1 MAICGWTVTQCGCG
15 KCWDTYTNTV
25 QTGAEHLAAMV
36 MWAATG
42 RQYGRCEIV
51 VRPCAREALDPQYR
65 TYPVDW
71 STLGG
76 GSGPYT
82 LGGVWYNGPVGCEE
96 SCDCSAGTR
105 ELVLDG
111 PTTTASITSVTL
123 SGILLAPAAYRVLDG
138 RRLIRIDGSAWP
150 TCDDPSADP
159 APIEV
164 TYLIGLP
171 VPPAVQVAFERLA
184 CEFARACS
192 GAPCALPQ
200 QLRSLTRQGVELQVE
215 QLPIDTT
222 GPLLTGIRE
231 VDLVI
236 RAVNPRGRQARSMVI
251 SPDLPAPARV
261 V

>member
-15 KCWDTYTNTV
+15 TCWDTYTPTIQAN
-25 QTGAEHLAAMV
+25 AEHLAGMV

-42 RQYGRCEIV
+42 RQYGQCEIT
-51 VRPCAREALDPQYR
+51 VRPCVREALDPQYR

-71 STLGG
+71 TTLGG
-76 GSGPYT
+76 SAGPYT
-82 LGGVWYNGPVGCEE
+82 TGGVWHNGPIGCGEA
-96 SCDCSAGTR
+96 CDCSAGSR

-111 PTTTASITSVTL
+111 PTTTASVTSVTL
-123 SGILLAPAAYRVLDG
+123 SGVLLAPAAYLVLDG
-138 RRLIRIDGSAWP
+138 RRLVRIDGSGWP
-150 TCDDPSADP
+150 ICADP
-159 APIEV
+159 AADPAAIEI
-164 TYLIGLP
+164 TYLVGLP
-171 VPPAVQVAFERLA
+171 IPPSVQAAFERLA

-192 GAPCALPQ
+192 GAPCALPR

-215 QLPIDTT
+215 QLPVDAT
-222 GPLLTGIRE
+222 GPLLTGIWD

-261 V
+261 A